1 MSPNKITYQT
11 ALYNTFC
18 VSIIGAL
25 MFFITQGN
33 SMFITDLFAEKVVQ
47 LVDSETPAPAEER
60 SDSGSSNNTM
70 NEEFHHETTSFHF
83 LPDHLTEINFQFESS
98 SLHSVLK
105 QRVLTPP
112 PELS

>member
-1 MSPNKITYQT
+1 
-11 ALYNTFC
+11 
-18 VSIIGAL
+18 

-33 SMFITDLFAEKVVQ
+33 SMFVTDLFAKKVVE
-47 LVDSETPAPAEER
+47 LVDCETPPPAEER
-60 SDSGSSNNTM
+60 SDSGSSGNNVS
-70 NEEFHHETTSFHF
+70 EEYHYETTLFEII
-83 LPDHLTEINFQFESS
+83 PDYFSEINFHFENS

>member
-1 MSPNKITYQT
+1 MTYQT
-11 ALYNTFC
+11 ILYNTLC

-33 SMFITDLFAEKVVQ
+33 SMFVTDLFADKVVQ

-60 SDSGSSNNTM
+60 SDSGSSNTM
-70 NEEFHHETTSFHF
+70 NEELHHETTSFHF
-83 LPDHLTEINFQFESS
+83 LADHLTEINFHFENS